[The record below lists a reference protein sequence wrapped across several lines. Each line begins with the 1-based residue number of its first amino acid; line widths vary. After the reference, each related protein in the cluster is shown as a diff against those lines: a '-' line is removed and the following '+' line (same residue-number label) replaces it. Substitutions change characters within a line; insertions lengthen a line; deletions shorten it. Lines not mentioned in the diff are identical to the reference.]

1 MLGLDAS
8 VFAKR
13 VVMPA
18 PLYNALGEYVDLL
31 LDAVCA
37 VDREGRFEFLST
49 GAERIFGYS
58 AAEML
63 GRSML
68 SFVHPADRAKTLE
81 AARAINAGEI
91 RLDFENRYIRKD
103 GQVVHL
109 LWSARWSADKQQR
122 VAVARDISKLKQ
134 AEARQ
139 RALYA
144 ISEAAF
150 AAEDLQALYRQLLH
164 IVQQLMPISCFVIAR
179 LTPRGELQLPY
190 KYLPGSAAQTELVAH
205 DFCKTLLDVAVMPSG
220 QPLNYSGWQGVVLSS
235 HNDVLGALAVQIDHA
250 LAGASDAELLDFVGQ
265 HIAIA
270 IERKE
275 LLARLHHYAMYDD
288 LTQLP
293 KRELFYD
300 RCRHA
305 LSSIER
311 NNATLAVCYLD
322 LDGFKPVNDQY
333 GHATGDALLQQI
345 AGRLLASVRQTD
357 TVARFGGDEFVVLL
371 NQIESTAVV
380 ATIVDKIRLCLNQSF
395 LINSHVI
402 SVTPSIGIAL
412 YPAEG
417 ASAEQLLALADR
429 AMYQAKQQGGN
440 CYVLASVAGPK
451 CENSLTTT

>member
-1 MLGLDAS
+1 MLGLAAP

-37 VDREGRFEFLST
+37 VDKNGRFEFLST

-68 SFVHPADRAKTLE
+68 SFVHPADREKTLA
-81 AARAINAGEI
+81 AARAINVGEV

-150 AAEDLQALYRQLLH
+150 AAEDLQALYQQLLH
-164 IVQQLMPISCFVIAR
+164 IVQQLMPISSFVIAR
-179 LTPRGELQLPY
+179 LTPQGELQLPY
-190 KYLPGSAAQTELVAH
+190 RYLPDGKAATELVAH
-205 DFCKTLLDVAVMPSG
+205 DFCNRLLGIEAAMTPATPSHAAW
-220 QPLNYSGWQGVVLSS
+220 LGVVLSS
-235 HNDVLGALAVQIDHA
+235 HKNVLGALAVQVEYSSV
-250 LAGASDAELLDFVGQ
+250 GTGDAELLDFVGQ

-275 LLARLHHYAMYDD
+275 LLASLHHYALYDD

-293 KRELFYD
+293 KRALFYD
-300 RCRHA
+300 RCRQA
-305 LSSIER
+305 IATIARSNS
-311 NNATLAVCYLD
+311 TLAVCYLD
-322 LDGFKPVNDQY
+322 LDGFKPVNDRH

-345 AGRLLASVRQTD
+345 ALRLQQSVRQTD

-371 NQIESTAVV
+371 SQIDSVTVV
-380 ATIVDKIRLCLNQSF
+380 ASIVDDIRLCLNQPF
-395 LINSHVI
+395 EINSQAI
-402 SVTPSIGIAL
+402 SVTPSIGIAI
-412 YPAEG
+412 YPVDG
-417 ASAEQLLALADR
+417 SSTDQLLALADH

-440 CYVLASVAGPK
+440 CYVLASVADPK
-451 CENSLTTT
+451 SENS

>member
-1 MLGLDAS
+1 
-8 VFAKR
+8 
-13 VVMPA
+13 MPA
-18 PLYNALGEYVDLL
+18 SLYNSLGEYVDLL

-37 VDREGRFEFLST
+37 VDREGRFEFLSS
-49 GAERIFGYS
+49 GAERIFGYT
-58 AAEML
+58 AVEML

-81 AARAINAGEI
+81 AARAINAGEV

-150 AAEDLQALYRQLLH
+150 AAEDLQAFYRQLLH
-164 IVQQLMPISCFVIAR
+164 IMQQLMPISSFVIAR
-179 LTPRGELQLPY
+179 LTPQGELQLPY
-190 KYLPGSAAQTELVAH
+190 KYLPDGAAATELTAH
-205 DFCKTLLDVAVMPSG
+205 EFCKRLLGLDTAVVTPNLA
-220 QPLNYSGWQGVVLSS
+220 QRHDYTAWLGVVLSS
-235 HNDVLGALAVQIDHA
+235 HKHVLGVLALQIEYPSVGLD
-250 LAGASDAELLDFVGQ
+250 DADLLDFVGQ

-275 LLARLHHYAMYDD
+275 LLARLHHYALYDD

-300 RCRHA
+300 RCRFA

-311 NNATLAVCYLD
+311 STSTLAVCYLD

-333 GHATGDALLQQI
+333 GHATGDVLLQQT
-345 AGRLLASVRQTD
+345 ARRLLASVRQTD

-371 NQIESTAVV
+371 NQIESVAVV
-380 ATIVDKIRLCLNQSF
+380 AAIVDKIRLCLNQSF
-395 LINSHVI
+395 VINSQVI

-440 CYVLASVAGPK
+440 CYVLASVADPK